1 MNKLKEVFLSYKNL
15 LWENAESER
24 IAEEREKICEKCD
37 KMDYMEVD
45 LLGKKWSFYLHCTDC
60 KCYVPAILRD
70 PVKKCDKWKE

>member
-37 KMDYMEVD
+37 KMDYTEVD
-45 LLGKKWSFYLHCTDC
+45 RALQ
-60 KCYVPAILRD
+60 
-70 PVKKCDKWKE
+70 